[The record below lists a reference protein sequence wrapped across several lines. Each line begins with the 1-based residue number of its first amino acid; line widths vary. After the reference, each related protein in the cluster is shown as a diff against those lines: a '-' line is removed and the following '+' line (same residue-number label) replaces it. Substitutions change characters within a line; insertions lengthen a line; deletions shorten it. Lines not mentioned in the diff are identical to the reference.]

1 MILRGLVVCVLFG
14 LLFKKGGE
22 FTFGRAYNRELIDLC
37 ERGISVLCFAFQSRQ
52 GGNLSE

>member
-1 MILRGLVVCVLFG
+1 MILRGLIVRVIFG

-37 ERGISVLCFAFQSRQ
+37 VCVSVSVASLCFAL
-52 GGNLSE
+52 LSNHDM